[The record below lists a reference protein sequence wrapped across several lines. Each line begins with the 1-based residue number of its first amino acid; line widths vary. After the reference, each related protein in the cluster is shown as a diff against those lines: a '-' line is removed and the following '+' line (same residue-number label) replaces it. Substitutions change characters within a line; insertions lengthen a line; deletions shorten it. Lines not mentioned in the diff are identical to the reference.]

1 MEKMT
6 DSSSMMHVSLI
17 SDFTGAIPSGTM
29 IVRNDGDYIL
39 AAKKICDSAVQK
51 KSVEIWVQKKA
62 HYTWLQAFAQSV
74 DLPIEFEEKTPRLIL
89 ADLWQVTIPDWLK
102 DKQVIEQN
110 LLDIKLPEQKYDDFI
125 NAMLAALLG
134 ECFSK
139 NKLNAKDIPTL
150 LNIALPDNKLLF
162 HRYTVL
168 HRCLEQKCVQW
179 QKTSNEPWMEK
190 ICAALQKDPDLLWQ
204 DLSLWLILNA
214 YPEKLLAFELPP
226 HRIALVQQLPPKKLN
241 ALQLHDIAVD
251 KASQQVNIFL
261 NDVKKNIKTTQDL
274 EKIISCCSGKLHTE
288 FVSLTQIL
296 QDASLLVDKKLL
308 ESIKQKFASCPGVS
322 TINLSSL
329 NSLIVPDIP
338 SIRSDRQHQDVFFWK
353 DWTIKEYI
361 PYRNWLVENN
371 KENIEVENSVSCF
384 SDWYIE
390 NYTDIHQKI
399 DTSLVHLLSSW
410 SDQISN
416 DKLSLIIVVDCLP
429 FTYFDLLVKAF
440 RERGLHKHEQG
451 VRFAPLPSNTE
462 TCKTLLFSGDWH
474 VDKKLS
480 YGKILDQRVKATWPE
495 KNAVYLSGL
504 QTMAAL
510 NISDEESV
518 VYVLNYIPSDEIMHS
533 NPGLKGMT
541 YDDELFN
548 CFIKLAESA
557 QSFIQRTQKVS
568 RDISIYVTT
577 DHGAT
582 KIIESEREN
591 FDSTIVN
598 DVFENSK
605 HRFAAIDKNKADNIP
620 DNLWD
625 IGYRFNQPFGNSDV
639 TYFIPRGHKTA
650 GTKKKAKGYV
660 HGGATPEEIIVP
672 VAIFK
677 TIESKWK
684 EPLGRFVNVNL
695 DPASQAAVFH
705 VQRLEEIEIAIQN
718 PNIEPLRVIRAEIVK
733 PETSELRMFNSCEID
748 NKSEKKL
755 KIKCYF
761 NKVAINTNEL
771 SIRFI
776 YYYGEEKS
784 ELIFSL
790 KSIFK
795 TAMTG
800 GFSLKNL

>member
-1 MEKMT
+1 MRKMT

-17 SDFTGAIPSGTM
+17 SDFTGSIPPGTM
-29 IVRNDGDYIL
+29 IVENDGDYIL

-51 KSVEIWVQKKA
+51 KPVKIWVQKKA

-74 DLPIEFEEKTPRLIL
+74 DLPIEFQEKTPRLIL
-89 ADLWQVTIPDWLK
+89 ADLWQVTIPEWLK

-110 LLDIKLPEQKYDDFI
+110 LLDIKLPEQKYDDFV

-134 ECFSK
+134 ECFFK
-139 NKLNAKDIPTL
+139 NKLTVKDIPAL

-190 ICAALQKDPDLLWQ
+190 ICAALQKDPELLWQ
-204 DLSLWLILNA
+204 DLSLWVILSG
-214 YPEKLLAFELPP
+214 YPEKLLAFELAP
-226 HRIALVQQLPPKKLN
+226 HRMALVQKLPPEKLN
-241 ALQLHDIAVD
+241 GLQLNDVAVE
-251 KASQQVNIFL
+251 KASQQVNIFF
-261 NDVKKNIKTTQDL
+261 NDVKKEVKASQDL
-274 EKIISCCSGKLHTE
+274 EKIISCCSGKLRIE

-296 QDASLLVDKKLL
+296 QNAPLLVDKKLL
-308 ESIKQKFASCPGVS
+308 ESINQKFASCPGVS
-322 TINLSSL
+322 TIKLSAL
-329 NSLIVPDIP
+329 NSLIVPDTP
-338 SIRSDRQHQDVFFWK
+338 SIQSDVQHRDVFFWK

-361 PYRNWLVENN
+361 PYRRWLVENN
-371 KENIEVENSVSCF
+371 KENIEVENLVCCF

-399 DTSLVHLLSSW
+399 DNSLVHLLSSW

-429 FTYFDLLVKAF
+429 FTYFNLLVKAF
-440 RERGLHKHEQG
+440 HARGLYKHEQG
-451 VRFAPLPSNTE
+451 ARFAPLPSNTE
-462 TCKTLLFSGDWH
+462 TCKTLLFSGDFH
-474 VDKKLS
+474 VDKNS
-480 YGKILDQRVKATWPE
+480 NYRKIIEQRVKTSWPE
-495 KNAVYLSGL
+495 KKAVYLSGL
-504 QTMAAL
+504 QTMAEL
-510 NISDEESV
+510 NISDEESA

-541 YDDELFN
+541 YDDELFS

-557 QSFIQRTQKVS
+557 QSFIQRAQNVS
-568 RDISIYVTT
+568 SDISIYVTT

-598 DVFENSK
+598 DIFENPK
-605 HRFAAIDKNKADNIP
+605 HRFAAIDKNQADNIP

-639 TYFIPRGHKTA
+639 TYFIPQGHKTA
-650 GTKKKAKGYV
+650 GTKKKATGYV

-684 EPLGRFVNVNL
+684 EPLGRFVNINL

-705 VQRLEEIEIAIQN
+705 IQRLEEIEIEIQN
-718 PNIEPLRVIRAEIVK
+718 PNIEPLRVVRAEIVK
-733 PETSELRMFNSCEID
+733 PDAAELRMFNPCEID
-748 NKSEKKL
+748 NKSENQL

-761 NKVAINTNEL
+761 NKAAINANEL

-776 YYYGEEKS
+776 YQYGEEER